1 MHFQVICSYGV
12 IGALHLPNIKTTDEF
27 FDYISEHPEDWIK
40 GEPIIM
46 ANEPPYWIKLSAIQ
60 KIVEMGF

>member
-12 IGALHLPNIKTTDEF
+12 IGELHLPNIKTKDVL
-27 FDYISEHPEDWIK
+27 FDYISEHPED
-40 GEPIIM
+40 
-46 ANEPPYWIKLSAIQ
+46 WIKLSAIQ